1 MRNVRYYNK
10 PNSKMLEDVLNFST
24 LGHTFSYLF
33 WRIFELNFS
42 KTCNF
47 EDFESKFGHFGFRSA
62 RQNAPARARSNARGR
77 VIYSRQSYLSQNFG
91 AF

>member
-1 MRNVRYYNK
+1 MRHVRYDDEA
-10 PNSKMLEDVLNFST
+10 NSKVLEDALNFST

-47 EDFESKFGHFGFRSA
+47 EDFEGKFEHFGF
-62 RQNAPARARSNARGR
+62 
-77 VIYSRQSYLSQNFG
+77 
-91 AF
+91 